1 MMKPETF
8 EQVTALLPELV
19 DRTRTLAEPGAPNIN
34 PIEAQRRYMVLNRIE
49 GLLRADG
56 LTWDDLA
63 AQLMPPAHRP
73 GDLMSMTAVILQSG
87 QDLTEH
93 AKDFLAKLRV
103 QARRSEG
110 VPVYLTPRQSE
121 WLRHLHS
128 RALEQARQQ
137 QVEAQGAVSNVVF
150 LHGRAGT
157 GKPDHS
163 ESNGTAKGSA

>member
-34 PIEAQRRYMVLNRIE
+34 PIEAWRRYRVLNRIE
-49 GLLRADG
+49 GLLMADG
-56 LTWDDLA
+56 ATWADLA
-63 AQLMPPAHRP
+63 AQLVPPGHRP

-93 AKDFLAKLRV
+93 AKDFLADLRA
-103 QARRSEG
+103 QARQSEG
-110 VPVYLTPRQSE
+110 VPLHLTPRQVM
-121 WLRHLHS
+121 WLQYLHA
-128 RALEQARQQ
+128 RALARQARQQ
-137 QVEAQGAVSNVVF
+137 QAQGAVSNVVI